1 PAASPD
7 EQGALEPLFPTPPL
21 PMKPLAQPV
30 GASKENARG

>member
-1 PAASPD
+1 
-7 EQGALEPLFPTPPL
+7 EPLFPTPPL